1 MLVTVVLSADVSN
14 VLHEGKKGMQ
24 GTAIETAEEIE
35 RAILG
40 LGFELLPMHP
50 GTSDRK
56 LATYFKVEVPDRE
69 TAEQVIASVNRISA
83 VEAAYW
89 KPAEELP

>member
-1 MLVTVVLSADVSN
+1 MPVTVIVSSDVAN
-14 VLHEGKKGMQ
+14 LLRQGKSGEQ
-24 GTAIETAEEIE
+24 GILAETAIEIE
-35 RAILG
+35 LAIVDLG
-40 LGFELLPMHP
+40 YELLPMHA
-50 GTSDRK
+50 GTSDPK

-69 TAEQVIASVNRISA
+69 AAERVITSLNRISA